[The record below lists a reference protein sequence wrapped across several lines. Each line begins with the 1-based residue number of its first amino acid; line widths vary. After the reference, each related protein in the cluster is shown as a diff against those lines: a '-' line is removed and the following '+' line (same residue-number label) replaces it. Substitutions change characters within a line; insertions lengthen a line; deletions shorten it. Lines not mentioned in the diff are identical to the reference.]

1 MGEKLS
7 ITLLGTGCPSVST
20 TRYGPANLVHCGE
33 MTLLVDV
40 GSGATQRLVG
50 CGTSGGALD
59 GLLIT
64 HIHTDN
70 LVDIYQ
76 FNITYR
82 HPKRNRKHVI

>member
-20 TRYGPANLVHCGE
+20 TRYGPASLVHCGE

-50 CGTSGGALD
+50 CDTSGAA
-59 GLLIT
+59 
-64 HIHTDN
+64 
-70 LVDIYQ
+70 
-76 FNITYR
+76 
-82 HPKRNRKHVI
+82 